1 MELTNLNELAA
12 ISYDM
17 PQDRRGSA
25 KCCLCMFG
33 SAAQHAQHFEAAL
46 GEFLLI
52 FNKLANRHRLLLLPV
67 LLFTSCATIT
77 RGVHEKLYVR
87 SDPPGAEAVLSTGER
102 GVTPCKFVE
111 ARRTDNFTVTV
122 SKGGYAPQTVQVRS
136 EASGTGAM
144 AMGGN
149 LILGG
154 IIGAGVDAAS
164 GAYKSLYPNPVSVR
178 LVPVRGKY
186 STTRSTTTT
195 PKANPES
202 VQLLATPSPTP

>member
-1 MELTNLNELAA
+1 MELTNLNELM
-12 ISYDM
+12 S
-17 PQDRRGSA
+17 QRN
-25 KCCLCMFG
+25 C
-33 SAAQHAQHFEAAL
+33 QL
-46 GEFLLI
+46 GQYQEG
-52 FNKLANRHRLLLLPV
+52 KLALLRLPKAV
-67 LLFTSCATIT
+67 FSVALLFTSCATIT

-87 SDPPGAEAVLSTGER
+87 SDPLGAEAVLSTGER

-136 EASGTGAM
+136 EASGTGAT

-149 LILGG
+149 LVLGG

-195 PKANPES
+195 TKANPES
-202 VQLLATPSPTP
+202 VRLLATPSPTP